1 MSTETAKK
9 LAHELTIKYIKT
21 NPGYLSDVK
30 DKIPDMV
37 NDIADINQRF
47 YDAIVS
53 NDTLNKLN

>member
-1 MSTETAKK
+1 MISEQAKA
-9 LAHELTIKYIKT
+9 LAHELTMEYIKT